1 MWNVGSLKEK
11 KKKKFT
17 FEAKFLFLKLIM
29 GHRYTT
35 PFTEEE
41 LQDYQDLTYFTQKE
55 ILYVFEKFKSLD
67 PEVVKQNKN
76 ARLPIETVM
85 KLSEL
90 NVNPFKDRLC
100 KIFSS
105 ENDNRMS
112 FEDFLDMMSV
122 LSSRACKNIKTEYA
136 FRIYDFDEDDLINEQ
151 DLRELIRRLISKEER
166 VMQEEDM
173 KELIDHILA
182 ECDMDEDNCLSF
194 TEFEH
199 VISKSADFANTFRIR
214 L

>member
-1 MWNVGSLKEK
+1 
-11 KKKKFT
+11 
-17 FEAKFLFLKLIM
+17 M
-29 GHRYTT
+29 GQRHST

-41 LQDYQDLTYFTQKE
+41 LQDYQDLTYFTRKE

-67 PEVVKQNKN
+67 PEIIRQNKH

-100 KIFSS
+100 KVFSS
-105 ENDNRMS
+105 ENDDKMS

-122 LSSRACKNIKTEYA
+122 LSNRACKSIKTEYA
-136 FRIYDFDEDDLINEQ
+136 FRIYDFDGDDMINKQ

-166 VMQEEDM
+166 VMQDDDM
-173 KELIDHILA
+173 QELINHILA

-199 VISKSADFANTFRIR
+199 VISKSGDFMKIR